1 MYFFIFLASLGFV
14 GFFLWYLAADS
25 AAARRWAGLGSIIAG
40 LLTCGLALYPLDKT
54 IRLGLDLQ
62 GGTEFLM
69 EVQNNPTPQALEEA
83 IGVLRKRLDTLGTR
97 EISIQPEGTS
107 RIKIEIPGLQ
117 GAEVAQT
124 EKLLSQVALLQFQ
137 LVPENEQEL
146 LSAAMGHMVN
156 GVPTL
161 PYQYALDYIVL
172 PMVQKDAQGNDVR
185 SWIVVEKKVQMQG
198 KYVTQAYRS
207 ADQTGNPVVEL
218 EFNDAG
224 KQLFGNITEQYAAT
238 PDRPGRQ
245 LAIVLDREVK
255 SAPVLQ
261 SAILDGRCVIS
272 GGTMSAAEC
281 ADLASVLQNPLD
293 TPIKMLST
301 NSVAASLGADSI
313 KSGLNAGL
321 YALAL
326 VAVFMAGYYRLSGT
340 IAVLSLA
347 VNLVLLFGLLA
358 QFHFT
363 LTLPGIA
370 GIVLTIGMAV
380 DANVLIYERIR
391 DELALGKPARSAIDT
406 GFEKA
411 FSAIF
416 DSNVT
421 TLIPAVVLAYFGTGP
436 LRGFAVTLVL
446 GIVAN
451 LFAALVVTRNAFDW
465 ILTLTEKPNLTMFQF
480 IKSPRF
486 DFLKL
491 RYAGLV
497 VSLLIIIA
505 GAVAVGTRG
514 ETLLGVDFKGG
525 DALTMTYT
533 QPVDIAQL
541 RAAIS
546 DAKLNDVEIQ
556 PVSGVNSG
564 TYALQLQTETGEGE
578 KAAQVL
584 ADAFPQAHFSAGS
597 IDKIGAQVGGEMK
610 QKALTALLM
619 GLFGILVYAALRFE
633 WSYAIAAAV
642 GQLHDVLIALSIMAL
657 LGRELTLPLVGALLT
672 IAGYSINDKIVV
684 FDRIREGAALREKGS
699 FYEVINRSLNL
710 TLARTILTGSTCL
723 LATLALI
730 IFGGPVIHD
739 FSLTMF
745 IGILSG
751 IYSSHFIS
759 PGLAWWLGR
768 LSEGAAAKPNSPSK
782 PSGDVFRET
791 AKRKVIAG
799 ISGGDLDAGAGA

>member
-1 MYFFIFLASLGFV
+1 MHIPIFIASLGFIA
-14 GFFLWYLAADS
+14 FFLWYLAAETS
-25 AAARRWAGLGSIIAG
+25 GARRAAGLGSIVAS
-40 LLTCGLALYPLDKT
+40 LLTCGLALFPLDKA
-54 IRLGLDLQ
+54 IHLGLDLQ
-62 GGTEFLM
+62 GGTEFLL
-69 EVQNNPTPQALEEA
+69 EVQGNPSQQAMDEA

-97 EISIQPEGTS
+97 EIAIQPEGND
-107 RIKIEIPGLQ
+107 RIKIQIPGLQ
-117 GAEVAQT
+117 GAEVLQT
-124 EKLLSQVALLQFQ
+124 ERLLSQVALLQFQ
-137 LVPENEQEL
+137 LVPENEDEIL
-146 LSAAMGHMVN
+146 AAAKQHMVN
-156 GVPTL
+156 DVPTL
-161 PYQYALDYIVL
+161 PYQYALDYVVL
-172 PMVQKDAQGNDVR
+172 PSIHKDAQGNDVK
-185 SWIVVEKKVQMQG
+185 SWIVVEKKVQMSG
-198 KYVTQAYRS
+198 KYVSQAYRS
-207 ADQTGNPVVEL
+207 LDQTGNSVVDI
-218 EFNDAG
+218 EFNEAG
-224 KQLFGNITEQYAAT
+224 KTMFGQVTGQYAAT
-238 PDRPGRQ
+238 QDRPGRQ
-245 LAIVLDREVK
+245 LAIVLDGVVK
-255 SAPVLQ
+255 SAPVLRT
-261 SAILDGRCVIS
+261 AIYDGRCEIS
-272 GGTMSAAEC
+272 GGDMSTAEC
-281 ADLASVLQNPLD
+281 SELASVLMNPLD

-313 KSGLNAGL
+313 QSGLHAGI
-321 YALAL
+321 YALIL
-326 VAVFMAGYYRLSGT
+326 VAGFMVCYYLLSGV
-340 IAVLSLA
+340 IAVISLT

-391 DELALGKPARSAIDT
+391 DELALKKPARSAIDT

-421 TLIPAVVLAYFGTGP
+421 TLIPALVLAYFGTGP

-451 LFAALVVTRNAFDW
+451 LFAALVVTRNVFDW
-465 ILTLTEKPNLTMFQF
+465 ILKGTESPNLKMFQF

-486 DFLKL
+486 DFLSL
-491 RYAGLV
+491 RYAGLI
-497 VSLLIIIA
+497 VSLLVIIA
-505 GAVAVGTRG
+505 GGITVSTSGDK
-514 ETLLGVDFKGG
+514 LLGVDFKGG

-533 QPVDIAQL
+533 QSVDIKDIRSAL
-541 RAAIS
+541 S
-546 DAKLNDVEIQ
+546 KLKDVEIQ
-556 PVSGVNSG
+556 PVSGVAEG
-564 TYALQLQTETGEGE
+564 TYAVQLQTQSGDGEA
-578 KAAQVL
+578 AAQTL
-584 ADAFPQAHFSAGS
+584 KDAFPQANFSAGS
-597 IDKIGAQVGGEMK
+597 VDKIGAQVGTEMK
-610 QKALTALLM
+610 QKAITALLL

-723 LATLALI
+723 LATAALI
-730 IFGGPVIHD
+730 VFGGPVIHD

-745 IGILSG
+745 IGIMSG

-768 LSEGAAAKPNSPSK
+768 LSEGAAAKPSTPSPTLK
-782 PSGDVFRET
+782 KT
-791 AKRKVIAG
+791 AVG
-799 ISGGDLDAGAGA
+799 V